1 MPRIPMLG
9 MLRVSPFDKLLE
21 HAQKTKEG
29 MKVLKECVTAYCE
42 GDFEK
47 SEKLSRKVIELEHE
61 ADLIKGNITAHLP
74 KEILLP
80 VDTGVFLRL
89 LSEQD
94 SILDFAE
101 NAVVWLHFRQTKVP
115 AEIKGELLN
124 HLHKVIECIESFEK
138 VIFHV
143 KEVIS
148 FAGSSKLRDKIKETV
163 KEVHRKEWEDDQ
175 IGRAFAKKAFNLSI
189 DPLSVYHLLKLGD
202 LIGQIAKHAEHAAD
216 RVRAMIAR

>member
-21 HAQKTKEG
+21 HAKKTKEG
-29 MKVLKECVTAYCE
+29 MKVLKECVTAYCA
-42 GDFEK
+42 GDYEK
-47 SEKLSRKVIELEHE
+47 SEKLSQKVVELEHE

-74 KEILLP
+74 KEILLS
-80 VDTGVFLRL
+80 VDVGVFLRL
-89 LSEQD
+89 LNEQD

-115 AEIKGELLN
+115 EEIKSDLLN

-138 VIFHV
+138 VIIHV
-143 KEVIS
+143 KDIVS
-148 FAGSSKLRDKIKETV
+148 FSGSGKLRDQIKETI
-163 KEVHRKEWEDDQ
+163 KEVHLKEWEDDQ
-175 IGRAFAKKAFNLSI
+175 IGKVFAKKAFNLPI

-202 LIGQIAKHAEHAAD
+202 LIGQIAKHAENAAD
-216 RVRAMIAR
+216 RVRTMIAK